1 MKTIDI
7 DHINTNDRR
16 FCISYPMQDDILLS
30 SIKKIGIIQPIIL
43 LDTTPYMVVTGFKRI
58 LSAMQAGFTKIPSVI
73 ISVSEKDALLYV
85 IHDNIK
91 RGLNLVEKALG
102 IERMLHTGFSSTEIY
117 ETMTLLSLDPHE
129 KILERLTAVA
139 NMEDALKAFITVKNL
154 TMKQVEMLIR
164 FNAEERARIIGILNA
179 IHTTESFVREVL
191 ELLNLVK
198 IKRGS
203 IDFDSIKNMPDAQ
216 ELKKSLKKLTN
227 PILVSL
233 EDELKQIKLK
243 CALPPD
249 IDIKVDPFFEKG
261 YIDMVIR
268 AKTEDK
274 AREAIEKLSSIL
286 NKGYIRNILE
296 LTKG

>member
-7 DHINTNDRR
+7 NHININDRR
-16 FCISYPMQDDILLS
+16 FCISYPMQDDTLLS
-30 SIKKIGIIQPIIL
+30 SIKKVGIIQPIML
-43 LDTTPYMVVTGFKRI
+43 LDTTPFIVVTGFKRV

-73 ISVSEKDALLYV
+73 VSVSEKDALLYA
-85 IHDNIK
+85 IHDNVK
-91 RGLNLVEKALG
+91 RGLNLVEKAYG
-102 IERMLHTGFSSTEIY
+102 IERMLRIGFSLAEIY
-117 ETMTLLSLDPHE
+117 ETMALLSLNPHE

-139 NMEDALKAFITVKNL
+139 NMEDAFKAFVIVKNL
-154 TMKQVEMLIR
+154 LMKQVEMLMR
-164 FNAEERARIIGILNA
+164 FNAEERAGIIDMLTTIR
-179 IHTTESFVREVL
+179 TTESFIREIIEML
-191 ELLNLVK
+191 SIVK
-198 IKRGS
+198 IKKGS
-203 IDFDSIKNMPDAQ
+203 IDFDSLENTPDAQ
-216 ELKKSLKKLTN
+216 ELKKRLKKIIN
-227 PILVSL
+227 PILMSL
-233 EDELKQIKLK
+233 EEELKQIKLQ

-274 AREAIEKLSSIL
+274 AKESIERLNSIL

>member
-1 MKTIDI
+1 MKNIDI

-16 FCISYPMQDDILLS
+16 FCISYPMQDDILLL
-30 SIKKIGIIQPIIL
+30 SIKKVGIIQPIIL
-43 LDTTPYMVVTGFKRI
+43 LDTAPYIIVTGFKRI

-73 ISVSEKDALLYV
+73 VNVSEREALLYA

-102 IERMLHTGFSSTEIY
+102 IERMLHTGFTTGEIF

-129 KILERLTAVA
+129 KILERLTVVA
-139 NMEDALKAFITVKNL
+139 NMEDALKTFITVKNL
-154 TMKQVEMLIR
+154 PMKQIEMLMH
-164 FNAEERARIIGILNA
+164 FDAEERARIIDMLTA
-179 IHTTESFVREVL
+179 IHTTESFIREIIEML
-191 ELLNLVK
+191 SIAK
-198 IKRGS
+198 IKKGS
-203 IDFDSIKNMPDAQ
+203 INFDSIKDMPDAQ
-216 ELKKSLKKLTN
+216 ELKKRLKKITN

-233 EDELKQIKLK
+233 EEELKQIKLQ

-274 AREAIEKLSSIL
+274 AREAIEKLNNIL
-286 NKGYIRNILE
+286 DKGYIRNILE